1 MFVLSKSKDFTRK
14 FHCEMLKCMYYDCCI
29 CLCIVIL
36 YTSICDG
43 SQICFCLR
51 SFDSSMEQMR
61 DLIINNTACLIVITI
76 FWDSGTGNPTKFCRK
91 GGNRWEVIT
100 RWVKALNSEFKIAC
114 LNPTRLSA
122 KLRGQSSFQ
131 GSWEFLGQHQDNM
144 QQLTNSW

>member
-1 MFVLSKSKDFTRK
+1 MFALSKSKDCTRK
-14 FHCEMLKCMYYDCCI
+14 FHSEMLKCMYYDCCI
-29 CLCIVIL
+29 CLCNVIL
-36 YTSICDG
+36 YTSICDC

-51 SFDSSMEQMR
+51 SFDNSMEQMR

-91 GGNRWEVIT
+91 GGNRWEVIA

-131 GSWEFLGQHQDNM
+131 GSCEFLGQHQDNM
-144 QQLTNSW
+144 QQLTNSR